1 MTNEGRSITRTSD
14 TLLARE
20 KPMDQEALEILK
32 MVSEG
37 RITPEQGAQL
47 LEALKTG
54 SVITLDPGG
63 KKPRF
68 VRVKVNV
75 DGAKD
80 EKVAVNLNVPI
91 ALADVVLKLA
101 EGAKIQQGGQTIELG
116 EYVKKLSGMDFA
128 SLLQMV
134 KEGAEGK
141 LVDVDVKGE
150 NGEKV
155 RVEVTVD

>member
-1 MTNEGRSITRTSD
+1 
-14 TLLARE
+14 
-20 KPMDQEALEILK
+20 MDQEALEILK

-37 RITPEQGAQL
+37 RITAEQGAQL

-54 SVITLDPGG
+54 PVSTLDPAGR
-63 KKPRF
+63 KPRF

-75 DGAKD
+75 NGEDG
-80 EKVAVNLNVPI
+80 ERVAVNLNVPI

-101 EGAKIQQGGQTIELG
+101 EGAKIQQGDQTIILG
-116 EYVKKLSGMDFA
+116 DYVKKLSGMDFA

-150 NGEKV
+150 NGEQVK
-155 RVEVTVD
+155 VEVTVD

>member
-1 MTNEGRSITRTSD
+1 MTTEGRSLARTSD

-37 RITPEQGAQL
+37 RISPDQGAQL

-54 SVITLDPGG
+54 PISSLDPAGR
-63 KKPRF
+63 KPRF

-101 EGAKIQQGGQTIELG
+101 EGAKIQQGDQTIQLG
-116 EYVKKLSGMDFA
+116 EYVKKLSGLDFA

-141 LVDVDVKGE
+141 LVDVDVTGE
-150 NGEKV
+150 DGEKV
-155 RVEVTVD
+155 KVEVTVD

>member
-1 MTNEGRSITRTSD
+1 
-14 TLLARE
+14 
-20 KPMDQEALEILK
+20 MDQEALEILK

-37 RITPEQGAQL
+37 RITAEQGAQL
-47 LEALKTG
+47 LEALKAG
-54 SVITLDPGG
+54 AVSTLDPAGR
-63 KKPRF
+63 KPRF

-75 DGAKD
+75 NGEDG
-80 EKVAVNLNVPI
+80 ERVAVNLNVPI

-101 EGAKIQQGGQTIELG
+101 EGAKIQQGDQTIVLG
-116 EYVKKLSGMDFA
+116 DYVKKLSGMDFA

-150 NGEKV
+150 NGEQVK
-155 RVEVTVD
+155 VEVTVD

>member
-1 MTNEGRSITRTSD
+1 
-14 TLLARE
+14 
-20 KPMDQEALEILK
+20 MDQETLEILK

-37 RITPEQGAQL
+37 RITAEQGAQL
-47 LEALKTG
+47 LEALKSG
-54 SVITLDPGG
+54 SGITIESGSR
-63 KKPRF
+63 KPRF

-75 DGAKD
+75 DGD
-80 EKVAVNLNVPI
+80 DGEKVAVNLNVPI

-101 EGAKIQQGGQTIELG
+101 EGAKIQQGDQTIVLG

-150 NGEKV
+150 NGDRVK
-155 RVEVTVD
+155 VEVTVD

>member
-1 MTNEGRSITRTSD
+1 
-14 TLLARE
+14 
-20 KPMDQEALEILK
+20 MDQEALEILK

-54 SVITLDPGG
+54 SVLTLDPGM

-91 ALADVVLKLA
+91 ALADIVLKLA
-101 EGAKIQQGGQTIELG
+101 EGAKIQQGDQTIQLG
-116 EYVKKLSGMDFA
+116 EYVKKLSGLDFA

-150 NGEKV
+150 NDEQVK
-155 RVEVTVD
+155 VEVTVD

>member
-1 MTNEGRSITRTSD
+1 MTSEGRSITRASD

-47 LEALKTG
+47 LEALNTG
-54 SVITLDPGG
+54 SVLTLDPGM

-91 ALADVVLKLA
+91 ALADIVLKLA
-101 EGAKIQQGGQTIELG
+101 EGAKIQQGDQTIQLG
-116 EYVKKLSGMDFA
+116 EYVKKLSGLDFA

-150 NGEKV
+150 NDEQVK
-155 RVEVTVD
+155 VEVTVD

>member
-1 MTNEGRSITRTSD
+1 MTPEGRSLARTGD
-14 TLLARE
+14 TSLARE
-20 KPMDQEALEILK
+20 RPMDQEALEILK

-37 RITPEQGAQL
+37 RISPEQGAQL
-47 LEALKTG
+47 LEALRT
-54 SVITLDPGG
+54 STVTTLDPAGR
-63 KKPRF
+63 KPRF
-68 VRVKVNV
+68 VRVRVNV

-91 ALADVVLKLA
+91 ALADVVLKIA
-101 EGAKIQQGGQTIELG
+101 EGAKIQQGDQTIELG

-150 NGEKV
+150 NDEKV